1 MAFDRFG
8 RFLRKGSKA
17 YKDFQNKRAEAQI
30 DNAERQKRVFD
41 AKLQAQ
47 KKRTAYNKLRKS
59 GGSSMDLIFGSVSD
73 NNSRM
78 NILNDTSI
86 SKKKKSNSMD
96 EFLKI

>member
-1 MAFDRFG
+1 MGFDRFG

-17 YKDFQNKRAEAQI
+17 YKDFKNKRAEAQI

-78 NILNDTSI
+78 NILNDTNA
-86 SKKKKSNSMD
+86 KKKKSNSMD
-96 EFLKI
+96 DFLKI

>member
-8 RFLRKGSKA
+8 RFLKKGSKA
-17 YKDFQNKRAEAQI
+17 YKDFQNKRADIQVG
-30 DNAERQKRVFD
+30 NAERSKRVYD

-47 KKRTAYNKLRKS
+47 KKRTAYNKLRKQ

-78 NILNDTSI
+78 NILNDTNA
-86 SKKKKSNSMD
+86 KKKKSNSMD
-96 EFLKI
+96 EFLKL